1 MAELTVSGSTHPIL
15 KDDYASEW
23 MGIEVVALD
32 EGHATIRMSLRQE
45 MLNGFGMAHGGMIFA
60 FGDTAFALACNPAN
74 PGPGDDGNITVA
86 AGVDINFLKPA
97 FRGQVLTA
105 IANRRAS
112 TGRSGLYDIQI
123 YAADPGR
130 PGPRRDP
137 PPRRPPPRFRA
148 NSPPTL
154 LRANSSPSSA
164 AAAAPSPRN
173 RNREP
178 QMTQETV
185 APTSEAVLDR
195 EETIS
200 RDELEALQLSRLQ
213 HTLAYAYDR
222 VPLYKRKFDDAGVH
236 PTDLR
241 ELSDLGKFPFTTKE
255 DLRLEYPFGMF
266 AVPQH
271 EVARIHASS
280 GTTGRATVVGY
291 TKKDLA
297 DWAKLVARSLRASG
311 VRPGMKVHNA
321 YGYGLFTGGMGAHA
335 GAEALGCTVIPISGG
350 QTERQITLIQDFKP
364 DAILATPTYLL
375 TIADAMMKQG
385 IDPASTS
392 LKYAVLGA
400 EPWTEEMRH
409 ELETTMNI
417 KACDIYGLSEVMGPG
432 VAGEAVETQDGS
444 HIWEDHFRP
453 EIIDAFDPSVVLG
466 DGEHGELVFTSLT
479 KEALPIIR
487 YRTKDLTRLLPGT
500 ARPAHRR
507 MGRITGRSDD
517 MIILRGV
524 NLFPSQIE
532 EIALRIPELS
542 PHFQLELTRPEGQRM
557 DQLTV
562 KIERRESVTVEGV
575 ASAAKVL
582 QQQIKIHV
590 GSSCTVDVVEPGS
603 LERSNGK
610 LRRIYDMRPK
620 A

>member
-1 MAELTVSGSTHPIL
+1 
-15 KDDYASEW
+15 
-23 MGIEVVALD
+23 
-32 EGHATIRMSLRQE
+32 
-45 MLNGFGMAHGGMIFA
+45 
-60 FGDTAFALACNPAN
+60 
-74 PGPGDDGNITVA
+74 
-86 AGVDINFLKPA
+86 
-97 FRGQVLTA
+97 
-105 IANRRAS
+105 
-112 TGRSGLYDIQI
+112 
-123 YAADPGR
+123 
-130 PGPRRDP
+130 
-137 PPRRPPPRFRA
+137 
-148 NSPPTL
+148 
-154 LRANSSPSSA
+154 
-164 AAAAPSPRN
+164 
-173 RNREP
+173 
-178 QMTQETV
+178 
-185 APTSEAVLDR
+185 
-195 EETIS
+195 
-200 RDELEALQLSRLQ
+200 
-213 HTLAYAYDR
+213 
-222 VPLYKRKFDDAGVH
+222 
-236 PTDLR
+236 
-241 ELSDLGKFPFTTKE
+241 
-255 DLRLEYPFGMF
+255 
-266 AVPQH
+266 
-271 EVARIHASS
+271 
-280 GTTGRATVVGY
+280 
-291 TKKDLA
+291 
-297 DWAKLVARSLRASG
+297 
-311 VRPGMKVHNA
+311 
-321 YGYGLFTGGMGAHA
+321 
-335 GAEALGCTVIPISGG
+335 
-350 QTERQITLIQDFKP
+350 
-364 DAILATPTYLL
+364 
-375 TIADAMMKQG
+375 MMKQG

-409 ELETTMNI
+409 ELEVTMNI

-453 EIIDAFDPSVVLG
+453 EIIDAFDPTKVLG

-562 KIERRESVTVEGV
+562 KIERRESVTIESV
-575 ASAAKVL
+575 APAAKML

-610 LRRIYDMRPK
+610 LRRIYDLRPK